1 MTKDP
6 AARIIHKQEW
16 GDYFLFGVESPVLAG
31 EAKPG
36 QFLMV
41 RVSDHIDP
49 LLRRPLSIHARERN
63 TLEIF
68 FRIAGQGTTLLARKE
83 EEDLLDILG
92 PLGAGF
98 RLDAGL
104 KGKAVFL
111 VGGGRGIAPLYFLAQ
126 ELRTAGARVKVLYGG
141 KGLPDLPLRHKFE
154 QAGLD
159 VACSTDD
166 GSSGFHGLVTGLLQ
180 NEANKQKPA
189 ALFVC
194 GPDPMMKKTAEIAA
208 REKIPAQFSLESMM
222 GCGFGACWGCVKRI
236 RKSDGGAWR
245 KICEDGPVF
254 SADEIVWEEEG

>member
-6 AARIIHKQEW
+6 AARIVHKQEW
-16 GDYFLFGVESPVLAG
+16 GDYVLFGVDSPALAG

-41 RVSDHIDP
+41 RVSDHVDP

-63 TLEIF
+63 KLEIF
-68 FRIAGQGTTLLARKE
+68 FKIAGRGTALLAQKR
-83 EEDLLDILG
+83 EEDRLDILG
-92 PLGAGF
+92 PLGKGFDWSAGV
-98 RLDAGL
+98 
-104 KGKAVFL
+104 KGKIVFL
-111 VGGGRGIAPLYFLAQ
+111 VGGGRGIAPLYFLSQ

-141 KGLPDLPLRHKFE
+141 KSLPDLPLRHKFE

-166 GSSGFHGLVTGLLQ
+166 GTSGFHGFVTGLLQ
-180 NEANKQKPA
+180 SEIFKQRPA

-208 REKIPAQFSLESMM
+208 REKIHAQFSLESMM

-236 RKSDGGAWR
+236 RKGDDGAWR

-254 SADEIVWEEEG
+254 SGDEIVWEEEG